1 MTARSMPPPATTGGT
16 VFEVE
21 RFEWTAPDRLEL
33 AGRWFGVRGMRVVGP
48 TLSRR
53 GDELHRRLLA
63 DLEHKP
69 WNPEDGELW
78 LAVFPWVGDPVAA
91 DTAELAVAPSIAV
104 DLPAPRAPRARRA
117 QRAPPPQRAA
127 AARAAA
133 ARERAALEHER
144 DEARRDRERALRE
157 RD

>member
-33 AGRWFGVRGMRVVGP
+33 AGRWFGVRGMRFVRP
-48 TLSRR
+48 TLSLR

-69 WNPEDGELW
+69 WNPGDGELGP
-78 LAVFPWVGDPVAA
+78 AVSRGGGAPAGADP
-91 DTAELAVAPSIAV
+91 AELAVAPSIAV
-104 DLPAPRAPRARRA
+104 ALPAPRAPGPRRA
-117 QRAPPPQRAA
+117 KREPSPQRAA

-133 ARERAALEHER
+133 ARE
-144 DEARRDRERALRE
+144 
-157 RD
+157 